1 MIRVVPWQNPTLSS
15 THFQQTLETKWNLK
29 KWSFLNLFFFKLKT
43 TKTQWHHKGNKQ
55 RLQGLVSNACFVFK
69 HTISNHFSDN
79 HTCIFMAFVFIKKK
93 KNPTGN
99 LERKVRSSLEPS
111 RDSVKVIEIT
121 LEQRARLL
129 SADPELSVASLPL
142 LQFHCRVGLY
152 QK

>member
-1 MIRVVPWQNPTLSS
+1 
-15 THFQQTLETKWNLK
+15 
-29 KWSFLNLFFFKLKT
+29 
-43 TKTQWHHKGNKQ
+43 
-55 RLQGLVSNACFVFK
+55 
-69 HTISNHFSDN
+69 
-79 HTCIFMAFVFIKKK
+79 MAFVFIKK